1 MGVLTSPIISFNIKN
16 YACYLMSPDNLQTT
30 QETIENGKKIKEKC
44 ENTLCKLPLYV
55 LTAYFGFHNSVRLF
69 GYWYDTFFFFFS
81 EVACRPFGLRLRR
94 VVSECGLT
102 DCACVCEWADCDF
115 SRMGSDWGPWAA
127 IGDWATIGDPFSDWL
142 PWAAI
147 GERGNP
153 RASEKVC

>member
-1 MGVLTSPIISFNIKN
+1 MFLPHILAFIIQ
-16 YACYLMSPDNLQTT
+16 YDYLGID
-30 QETIENGKKIKEKC
+30 TI
-44 ENTLCKLPLYV
+44 
-55 LTAYFGFHNSVRLF
+55 H
-69 GYWYDTFFFFFS
+69 FFFFFS